1 MKVESR
7 SLISLE
13 CDIKEGTS
21 GFGTPN
27 QLDRP
32 LEEVSTF
39 CLLLELLLLPA
50 LLAGLLLIADQ
61 NKHAIHD
68 ATYRFLRG
76 VLISVVQQ
84 QRPRSTSRLLR
95 HNISCSPLARC
106 ALAYHRYP
114 DSDV

>member
-13 CDIKEGTS
+13 CEIKEGTS

-39 CLLLELLLLPA
+39 CLLLELLE
-50 LLAGLLLIADQ
+50 LLAALLLIADQ
-61 NKHAIHD
+61 NKHANLSQTAI
-68 ATYRFLRG
+68 A
-76 VLISVVQQ
+76 Q
-84 QRPRSTSRLLR
+84 
-95 HNISCSPLARC
+95 
-106 ALAYHRYP
+106 
-114 DSDV
+114 